1 MGELSEKREARAVLG
16 GSFDPVHL
24 GHLRM
29 ARTAAEMVELERIVF
44 MPCFVSP
51 FKSGTVANAEQR
63 IKMLQI
69 AIDETE
75 MQNAEVWTWEA
86 EQANPSY
93 SWETATHLSE
103 LHPEVKWH
111 WIVGTDQWDAIDR
124 WAEPEKLRDSLH
136 FIVLTRDGDPV
147 VEREGWRYTAVPF
160 QHPASSTKIR
170 ENFADNVDWLVP
182 GVADYCREQGLY
194 Q

>member
-24 GHLRM
+24 GHLGM
-29 ARTAAEMVELERIVF
+29 ARTAAEIVELERIVF

-51 FKSGTVANAEQR
+51 FKSETVANAEQR

-75 MQNAEVWTWEA
+75 MQNAEVSTWEA
-86 EQANPSY
+86 EQADPSY

-103 LHPEVKWH
+103 LHPEVNWH

-124 WAEPEKLRDSLH
+124 WAEPEKLRDFLH

-147 VEREGWRYTAVPF
+147 VERDGWRYTAVPF

-182 GVADYCREQGLY
+182 GVADYCRELGLY

>member
-1 MGELSEKREARAVLG
+1 VLG

-170 ENFADNVDWLVP
+170 KNFADNVDWLVP

>member
-1 MGELSEKREARAVLG
+1 MGELSEKREAHAVLG

-103 LHPEVKWH
+103 LHPEVQWH

-170 ENFADNVDWLVP
+170 KNFADNVDWLVP

-194 Q
+194 R

>member
-1 MGELSEKREARAVLG
+1 MGELSEKREAHAVLG

-170 ENFADNVDWLVP
+170 KNFADNVDWLVP

>member
-24 GHLRM
+24 GHLGM
-29 ARTAAEMVELERIVF
+29 ARTAAEIVELERIVF

-75 MQNAEVWTWEA
+75 MQNAEVSTWEA
-86 EQANPSY
+86 EQAEPSY

-103 LHPEVKWH
+103 LHPEVNWH

-124 WAEPEKLRDSLH
+124 WAEPEKLRDFLH

-147 VEREGWRYTAVPF
+147 VERDGWRYTAVPF

-182 GVADYCREQGLY
+182 GMADYCREQGLY